1 MSINDPRVSVIIPC
15 FNSQQFIEETIN
27 SVICQTYENIEIL
40 VVDDCSSDSSLEV
53 IEELVSKDPRIS
65 LFVQSH
71 NGGVAKARNRGL
83 EHARGRYITYLDA
96 DDLWERDK
104 LAKQLEFMKNNK
116 IGACFTSYKTIT
128 EDGRFINVVHVPKSV
143 DYRQFLKNTITCSHT
158 VMFDTQIVNKEL
170 LVMPDLKRGQDLA
183 TWLTVARSGHVFY
196 GLDLV
201 LAKYRKSTGSLSSN
215 KIKAIKRTWN
225 VYRNVEHLSIPY
237 AAWCQLWQMVHAI
250 GKRMRKGQKKS

>member
-1 MSINDPRVSVIIPC
+1 
-15 FNSQQFIEETIN
+15 
-27 SVICQTYENIEIL
+27 
-40 VVDDCSSDSSLEV
+40 
-53 IEELVSKDPRIS
+53 
-65 LFVQSH
+65 
-71 NGGVAKARNRGL
+71 
-83 EHARGRYITYLDA
+83 
-96 DDLWERDK
+96 
-104 LAKQLEFMKNNK
+104 
-116 IGACFTSYKTIT
+116 
-128 EDGRFINVVHVPKSV
+128 
-143 DYRQFLKNTITCSHT
+143 
-158 VMFDTQIVNKEL
+158 MFDTQIVNKEL